1 MRSGKMWT
9 IKFTNNAEKDKKLIQ
24 SAGLE
29 SKVKKLLNLIATNP
43 FENPPSYEKLV
54 GDLDGY
60 YSRRIN
66 IQHRL
71 VYKVYK
77 EINTVVVHSMWSL
90 YGDN

>member
-1 MRSGKMWT
+1 MVNMWVV
-9 IKFTNNAEKDKKLIQ
+9 KFTKNAEKDKELLKR
-24 SAGLE
+24 AGLE
-29 SKVKKLLNLIATNP
+29 SKAKKLLSLLVNNP
-43 FENPPSYEKLV
+43 FQNPPPYEKLV
-54 GDLDGY
+54 GELAGY

-77 EINTVVVHSMWSL
+77 ELNTVVVHSMWSH